1 MQKYEELIQHRIIN
15 HIYEES
21 KKNNIPI
28 LRPQTVELLCNIIS
42 QFNINSCL
50 EIGTAF
56 GFSAAVMS
64 IYKNIKIT
72 TIEKDYNRYTKAK
85 ALLKEI
91 NTVQCL
97 NVDCF
102 EFKTDEIYDLVLLD
116 GPKSN
121 QDKLIE
127 KFIKNLSP
135 SGIIFIDNLYL
146 KKFTENKNPTKN
158 QLKILNSLNELKKY
172 IQNLKDFKCTIY
184 DIEDG
189 VAVLERI

>member
-1 MQKYEELIQHRIIN
+1 MQKYEELIQHQIIN

-28 LRPQTVELLCNIIS
+28 LRPQTVELLCNTIS

-50 EIGTAF
+50 EIGTGF

-102 EFKTDEIYDLVLLD
+102 EFKTNEIYDLVLLD

-135 SGIIFIDNLYL
+135 RGIIFIDNLYL
-146 KKFTENKNPTKN
+146 KKFIENKNPTKN
-158 QLKILNSLNELKKY
+158 QLKILDSLNELKKY

>member
-1 MQKYEELIQHRIIN
+1 MQKYEELIQHQIIN

-72 TIEKDYNRYTKAK
+72 TIEKDYNRYIKAK

-91 NTVQCL
+91 NTAECL

-102 EFKTDEIYDLVLLD
+102 EFKTNEIYDLVLLD

-146 KKFTENKNPTKN
+146 KKFTENKNPTRN

>member
-1 MQKYEELIQHRIIN
+1 MQKYEELIQHQIIN

-56 GFSAAVMS
+56 GFSTAVMS

>member
-121 QDKLIE
+121 QDKLIQ

-158 QLKILNSLNELKKY
+158 QLKILDSLNKLKKY

>member
-28 LRPQTVELLCNIIS
+28 LRPKTVELLCNIIS

-85 ALLKEI
+85 TLLKEI
-91 NTVQCL
+91 NTVECL

-102 EFKTDEIYDLVLLD
+102 EFKTNEIYDLVLLD

>member
-1 MQKYEELIQHRIIN
+1 MQKYEELIQHQIIN
-15 HIYEES
+15 LIYEES

-85 ALLKEI
+85 TLLKEI
-91 NTVQCL
+91 NTVECL
-97 NVDCF
+97 NLDCF
-102 EFKTDEIYDLVLLD
+102 EFKTNEIYDLVLLD

>member
-1 MQKYEELIQHRIIN
+1 MQKYKELIQHRIIN

-85 ALLKEI
+85 TLLKEI
-91 NTVQCL
+91 NTVECL

-102 EFKTDEIYDLVLLD
+102 EFKTNEIYDLVLLD

-146 KKFTENKNPTKN
+146 KKFTENKNPTRN
-158 QLKILNSLNELKKY
+158 QLKILDSLNKLKKY

>member
-1 MQKYEELIQHRIIN
+1 MQKYEELIQHPIIN

-102 EFKTDEIYDLVLLD
+102 EFKTNEIYDLVLLD

>member
-1 MQKYEELIQHRIIN
+1 MQKYEELIQHQIIN

-85 ALLKEI
+85 TLLKEI